1 MIGVVCDFYYPSIGG
16 TQKLCQSVVDIF
28 HEAGHDVEVIT
39 TNDSSRDLD
48 SFEYSLVSFPNLN
61 FSNNPHFLT
70 RYYKSV
76 FVFADLFSPSL
87 HTIQTGA
94 INHSTLVLNLD
105 ENVYKWIKNEENGF
119 TKENV
124 AVVVE
129 KLKTFDTIV
138 SFCKDAP
145 VNKFLEES
153 DIDYI
158 FIPNFSRDVEKTET
172 KDFDLHKTLGLDSG
186 KKVIFN
192 HGLFE
197 TRKNQLKLIESF
209 HEAGLKDDYSLLFL
223 GSPRSQGDV
232 PYFQKCKK
240 FVDDNGLQDNVKFV
254 KGTNNTSL
262 IDSLLLKSDV
272 YVLPST
278 AEGLPL
284 VLIEAMSAGL
294 PWVSTPVGGV
304 PSVMGDMQG
313 GTVLGSINFSPGE
326 LAAAIASVSDKNSR
340 EDWENTFSKKIASKN
355 YLARIAEN
363 SVETKTIGFANQVYN
378 EPAAIGKYLQSCL
391 QFSDIIS
398 EVYIINHRS
407 SDNTLS
413 VIESFKDAYDKSGVK
428 LGWRTE
434 ERDFSK
440 DYTIADLF
448 GAAVDECSSDIVFRH
463 DADFIFGEGYRKTM
477 RDCIDSLN
485 NDVVYACG
493 YEIPVV
499 SEKLDIQEGV
509 IVDHGVCQMHVSV
522 PRVFKKGKTKCL
534 QNHVGGKYEWFHPVE
549 RGCSLWK
556 QIPHHSESILSVN
569 VKSKERQDTR
579 ETMNTF
585 FEDLFAGSVEGN
597 WLDND
602 SLRRE
607 KEEQNDSGSD
617 LKKVSIVG
625 EKYVQ

>member
-39 TNDSSRDLD
+39 TNDSNRDLD

-76 FVFADLFSPSL
+76 FVFADLFSSSL

-124 AVVVE
+124 AIVVE

-145 VNKFLEES
+145 VNKFLEEN

-158 FIPNFSRDVEKTET
+158 FIPNFSRDVEKTEI

-355 YLARIAEN
+355 YLATQS
-363 SVETKTIGFANQVYN
+363 SVKEPAQCGFSFACHAYNEEETIGR
-378 EPAAIGKYLQSCL
+378 YLKSCL
-391 QFSDIIS
+391 QFNNVLS
-398 EVYIINHRS
+398 EVTIINHRS
-407 SDNTLS
+407 SDSTLS
-413 VIESFKDAYDKSGVK
+413 VVESYRGQYDAAGIRLNVT
-428 LGWRTE
+428 TE
-434 ERDFSK
+434 NRDFSK
-440 DYTIADLF
+440 DFTFADIRHNTM
-448 GAAVDECSSDIVFRH
+448 AACTEEIVFMH
-463 DADFIFGEGYRKTM
+463 DADFVFGSGYRELIK
-477 RDCIDSLN
+477 DSLHALKN
-485 NDVVYACG
+485 QNVYSIQYG
-493 YEIPVV
+493 IPVMD
-499 SEKLDIQEGV
+499 S
-509 IVDHGVCQMHVSV
+509 GVCKMHVPV
-522 PRVFKKGKTKCL
+522 PRVVKRRKTEYR
-534 QNHVGGKYEWFHPVE
+534 QDHIGGKYEWARPTDSSCTTVLQV
-549 RGCSLWK
+549 GTPK
-556 QIPHHSESILSVN
+556 KSILSIN
-569 VKSKERQDTR
+569 TKSEEAKDLRRTMTTYFEDVFAGKVTGDWTSAYESGSLRKE
-579 ETMNTF
+579 NTF
-585 FEDLFAGSVEGN
+585 F
-597 WLDND
+597 DNIHENNMP
-602 SLRRE
+602 SLRI
-607 KEEQNDSGSD
+607 D
-617 LKKVSIVG
+617 LT
-625 EKYVQ
+625 EYVT